1 MQRWWVS
8 CVAYFCKSLVAFA
21 CEFQNLNLE
30 VGLGV
35 ETLASLVRL
44 FLNIAEIE
52 NADLFLHQ
60 RPTTPNTDLHWQYEY
75 NTSEQGSQVL
85 YVGNPRF
92 IPITALSTLTKWML
106 ERVAWKEIL
115 AEQSEVG
122 SCEN

>member
-1 MQRWWVS
+1 M
-8 CVAYFCKSLVAFA
+8 
-21 CEFQNLNLE
+21 
-30 VGLGV
+30 
-35 ETLASLVRL
+35 RL

-52 NADLFLHQ
+52 NADFYNFSTSTTNDTEH
-60 RPTTPNTDLHWQYEY
+60 RPTARQVQYEY